1 MQITFYD
8 KNMIET
14 GTADNDLLNA
24 IKINKAS
31 MTGYLEEATYTV
43 DFEFSKEVGE
53 FWAIKDNGYLAFRF
67 KGKFFRFS
75 IVKLKDDA
83 KSDTITVT
91 ADFFNLEMLNE
102 NCPAYEKQPART
114 IYEHFVAMQILPYA
128 NFEIGVNELATSKKT
143 LEYTADEI
151 KYKRLIS
158 IVSNFGG
165 ECQFEIKQKANGQFD
180 KLILNIYKENDGV
193 KYQGVGR
200 DRRDFEINVDNSNDV
215 SRTIDSTDVK
225 TVIEPKG
232 TEGLLLGNTGKT
244 WKNDQGQVEFIQKDN
259 RIYGVIA
266 AEETPAVLN
275 GDKYIVWKMQIE
287 TESRDKLESESL
299 KWLKA
304 HCYPKESIEASGSF
318 DLDIGDT
325 VILNHKGIGRYGILG
340 SLRAS
345 KIVWDLLTGTNEV
358 TFSNFKRLASKISA
372 DGLALKETIEA
383 PASYDI
389 QFSTTGGTVFKNNT
403 GASNVSFN
411 FSKNGTQTAVI
422 GQRWYNGTQ
431 LLSTGLEVMIKPNQL
446 VDDKLILRLEVDVTD
461 TIKFSKELTFIN
473 VNDGVNGSAGRGIT
487 STEDYYLVSASKTGI
502 TSATTGW
509 VKGTPQVPT
518 PINKYHWHYRVDN
531 YSDSTKKETVPAIIG
546 VYGDKGP
553 AGALDEKQL
562 QDIND

>member
-165 ECQFEIKQKANGQFD
+165 ECQFEIKQKANGTN
-180 KLILNIYKENDGV
+180 LI
-193 KYQGVGR
+193 
-200 DRRDFEINVDNSNDV
+200 S
-215 SRTIDSTDVK
+215 
-225 TVIEPKG
+225 
-232 TEGLLLGNTGKT
+232 
-244 WKNDQGQVEFIQKDN
+244 
-259 RIYGVIA
+259 
-266 AEETPAVLN
+266 
-275 GDKYIVWKMQIE
+275 
-287 TESRDKLESESL
+287 
-299 KWLKA
+299 
-304 HCYPKESIEASGSF
+304 
-318 DLDIGDT
+318 
-325 VILNHKGIGRYGILG
+325 
-340 SLRAS
+340 
-345 KIVWDLLTGTNEV
+345 
-358 TFSNFKRLASKISA
+358 
-372 DGLALKETIEA
+372 
-383 PASYDI
+383 
-389 QFSTTGGTVFKNNT
+389 
-403 GASNVSFN
+403 
-411 FSKNGTQTAVI
+411 
-422 GQRWYNGTQ
+422 
-431 LLSTGLEVMIKPNQL
+431 
-446 VDDKLILRLEVDVTD
+446 
-461 TIKFSKELTFIN
+461 
-473 VNDGVNGSAGRGIT
+473 
-487 STEDYYLVSASKTGI
+487 
-502 TSATTGW
+502 
-509 VKGTPQVPT
+509 
-518 PINKYHWHYRVDN
+518 
-531 YSDSTKKETVPAIIG
+531 
-546 VYGDKGP
+546 
-553 AGALDEKQL
+553 
-562 QDIND
+562 